1 MRKTCRILVPADF
14 SASSDAALDY
24 ATSLAWR
31 VGATVDLLHVWD
43 LDATAQREGP
53 RTAFFADSCDG
64 MAMEQALSRT
74 QHGRVEVRG
83 RLEFGELSETIARV
97 ATSDH
102 FDLVV
107 MGRGTERPSS
117 LPNSDNVARDVALAV
132 RCPVI
137 TIRATMEPEYALGP
151 WLPEAA
157 PGSADDD
164 ALGSD

>member
-1 MRKTCRILVPADF
+1 MKKTCRILVPADF

-24 ATSLAWR
+24 AISLAWR

-43 LDATAQREGP
+43 LDATAQGDGT

-64 MAMEQALSRT
+64 MAMEHALSRT

-97 ATSDH
+97 ATSDQ

-107 MGRGTERPSS
+107 MGRGAERAS

-151 WLPEAA
+151 WLPKAA

-164 ALGSD
+164 ALGVD